1 MKYNLIEA
9 PVVELIYRKKGSK
22 KHKIES
28 PADIHALLVPPLE
41 DTLEHHTSSI
51 ILLLNG
57 KNQVLGVSST
67 GEGTL
72 TYSITDVRF
81 ILQLAILSNCKG
93 IVVCIN
99 NPSCEIEPSSLD
111 DELKDQIKIALSYF
125 DVDLIDYFLY
135 NPEEYYSYA
144 IMNKL

>member
-1 MKYNLIEA
+1 MNYNLIEV
-9 PVVELIYRKKGSK
+9 PVVELIYKKKGTR

-41 DTLEHHTSSI
+41 DTLEHHTSTVVI
-51 ILLLNG
+51 LLNG
-57 KNQVLGVSST
+57 QNQVLGVSSI
-67 GEGTL
+67 GEGAL
-72 TYSITDVRF
+72 IYSITDVRF

-93 IVVCIN
+93 VIVCMN
-99 NPSCEIEPSSLD
+99 NPSCEIEPTSLD
-111 DELKDQIKIALSYF
+111 DELKDQIKVALSYF